1 MLNLNFTK
9 MKKVV
14 SSIVLAFSFL
24 LVTNLSV
31 AQCGGTETK
40 SKSAKADCHSEAAK
54 IAAVKFHADYCGACK
69 KLEPKI
75 TELKGKFH
83 DEVVFVK
90 FDFTNDDSK
99 AKTETLAKDQ
109 GLNDVLASNK
119 GTGYIVLYDL
129 KHKKVVG
136 KLNSSQ
142 SVAEMEKEIKTYL

>member
-1 MLNLNFTK
+1 

-14 SSIVLAFSFL
+14 SSIVLAVSFL

-31 AQCGGTETK
+31 AQCGEPTTK
-40 SKSAKADCHSEAAK
+40 KTTMKSSKADCHSETAK

-75 TELKGKFH
+75 TELKGKFN

-90 FDFTNDDSK
+90 FDFSNDESK
-99 AKTETLAKDQ
+99 AKTKDLAADQ
-109 GLNDVLASNK
+109 GLKDVLAANE

-129 KHKKVVG
+129 KNKKVVG
-136 KLNSSQ
+136 KLKSSH
-142 SVAEMEKEIKTYL
+142 SVAQMEKEIKTYL